1 MGGAVF
7 VWHLHPPCG
16 LSVVRIRTTTAK
28 DRGNFL
34 YGKDSGTSVHS
45 DPRSHYMTNR
55 QIKAMLT
62 QAALGCHHI
71 QSSYGELLYPT
82 RGTWEEEAGR
92 TEQCQEDRYSDR

>member
-1 MGGAVF
+1 MASTPSLWPFCSENTDDYSKG
-7 VWHLHPPCG
+7 PC
-16 LSVVRIRTTTAK
+16 
-28 DRGNFL
+28 NFL